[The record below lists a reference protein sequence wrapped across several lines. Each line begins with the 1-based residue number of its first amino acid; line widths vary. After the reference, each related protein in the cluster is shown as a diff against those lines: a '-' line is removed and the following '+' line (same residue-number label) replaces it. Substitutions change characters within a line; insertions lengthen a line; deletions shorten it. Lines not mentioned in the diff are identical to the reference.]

1 MAYDQRPPAPR
12 TDTTRH
18 LDSSEF
24 GEHNRDDDGYYE
36 GARKRTARF
45 AKSTA
50 HLREVR
56 AEIEALGREA
66 QSRPTGVLS
75 GGDVDIAYHYLGLG
89 IGIIAALYSILGTIF
104 ALHGGSAAMIS
115 QISQQWS
122 AGPATALTD
131 ALLNLRTGGAIIL
144 QAVLFIVIIGT
155 RRSQHAWQH
164 WTALMVSAAL
174 TYAGWSTLLTSF
186 GTEPIAF
193 ITTTIPA
200 ALIGGALGWIIVRAT
215 SETAL
220 PRWLMPAVV
229 CAGVLAGVF
238 GTVALIHWVALLL
251 AWSADQVARRIMVI
265 G

>member
-1 MAYDQRPPAPR
+1 MGYEQRPPAAR

-18 LDSSEF
+18 LDSTEF
-24 GEHNRDDDGYYE
+24 GERDGDGYYE

-56 AEIEALGREA
+56 AEIETLGREA
-66 QSRPTGVLS
+66 HSRPTGVLS

-104 ALHGGSAAMIS
+104 ALHGGSAALIG
-115 QISQQWS
+115 QISQQW
-122 AGPATALTD
+122 ATGPAPALTN
-131 ALLNLRTGGAIIL
+131 ALLNLRTGGALILQIIL
-144 QAVLFIVIIGT
+144 FVVIIGT

-174 TYAGWSTLLTSF
+174 TYAGWSTLLSSA
-186 GTEPIAF
+186 GAEPIAF

-200 ALIGGALGWIIVRAT
+200 AVIGGALGWIIVRAT
-215 SETAL
+215 SDTAL
-220 PRWLMPAVV
+220 PRWLLPAVIV
-229 CAGVLAGVF
+229 VGVLAGAL
-238 GTVALIHWVALLL
+238 GGAALIHWVGLLL
-251 AWSADQVARRIMVI
+251 AWSADQIARRIMVI